1 MVRILIVLE
10 KIFLKSLLKIDYDN
24 LFFKIDDHFLVK
36 SIGFLKEVGALYDLF
51 IYLLGNAK
59 RVLNSTEIQI
69 HLFKAINVLH
79 THISSMKND
88 ATDQSEEQKK
98 EIFAK
103 QESVLNN
110 AEVFLKK
117 DKRKLT
123 NLQKTI

>member
-10 KIFLKSLLKIDYDN
+10 KIFLKSLLKNDYDN
-24 LFFKIDDHFLVK
+24 LFFKIDDPFVVK